1 MDFHRCQVD
10 IYTKGKFM
18 GTYKNK
24 AYPLRIDEKLMKKL
38 DIIAKKNNR
47 TKNKEIEY
55 ALMKYIDVYENT
67 HGEIKIEEK

>member
-1 MDFHRCQVD
+1 
-10 IYTKGKFM
+10 M